1 MSSTLTG
8 ITEYN
13 SVAQLVELPAFNRK
27 VVGSSPIRITKDFKA
42 HVEELAPLKGEVVG
56 SNPTEVTNKI
66 KIKVMKIVINISSSS
81 SSRSSRLSEVRL
93 YS

>member
-1 MSSTLTG
+1 M
-8 ITEYN
+8 
-13 SVAQLVELPAFNRK
+13 VELPAFNRK

-66 KIKVMKIVINISSSS
+66 KI
-81 SSRSSRLSEVRL
+81 
-93 YS
+93 